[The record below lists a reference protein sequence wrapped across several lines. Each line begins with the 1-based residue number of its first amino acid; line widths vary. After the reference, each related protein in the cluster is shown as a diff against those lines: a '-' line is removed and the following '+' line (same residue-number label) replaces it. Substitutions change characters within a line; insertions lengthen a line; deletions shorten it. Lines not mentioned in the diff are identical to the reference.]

1 MIIRKG
7 KMKNKSIGAELKRL
21 RKSLGLMQAEMT
33 LDGKIISVGQY
44 SKVENGIHEIGVDT
58 LLELLTVHDGINIK
72 DFFLDLEKDYSK
84 TMKKAN
90 KDYASEILSEKLMFA
105 FYRNDLSE
113 AKKLKKKI
121 NGLKENNELKLRA
134 TITVAILSGTILDL
148 DEKTKEDIS
157 KNMFINDNWT
167 RERDSLRLF
176 SNSMIII
183 DRNIL
188 PTLIK

>member
-1 MIIRKG
+1 
-7 KMKNKSIGAELKRL
+7 MKNKSIGAELKRL

-113 AKKLKKKI
+113 AKKLKKK
-121 NGLKENNELKLRA
+121 
-134 TITVAILSGTILDL
+134 
-148 DEKTKEDIS
+148 
-157 KNMFINDNWT
+157 
-167 RERDSLRLF
+167 
-176 SNSMIII
+176 
-183 DRNIL
+183 
-188 PTLIK
+188 